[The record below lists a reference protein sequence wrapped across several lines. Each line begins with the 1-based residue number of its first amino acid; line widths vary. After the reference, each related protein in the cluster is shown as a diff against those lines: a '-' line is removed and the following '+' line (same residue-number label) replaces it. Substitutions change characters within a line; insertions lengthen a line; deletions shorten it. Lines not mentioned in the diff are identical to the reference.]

1 MLTDIPAPWKG
12 FLEKLDTQL
21 EEPVRLDCIGGF
33 AVVMGYGLP
42 RATNDLDYRTL
53 NPYNLINDLQ
63 RLAGPASALAKEYAV
78 YVQYTAVDSMPETYE
93 DRLTELFPGHFKS
106 LRLFI
111 PDPYDLALSK
121 LSRNIERDR
130 QDVEYLAKTQHLDPA
145 VFRERYKE
153 LTLIGPQERH
163 DATLEFWLEAYFAK
177 PQGQ

>member
-63 RLAGPASALAKEYAV
+63 RLAGPASALAKPPHSSARCT
-78 YVQYTAVDSMPETYE
+78 Q
-93 DRLTELFPGHFKS
+93 
-106 LRLFI
+106 
-111 PDPYDLALSK
+111 PDPAGPKAARAFVTTAAS
-121 LSRNIERDR
+121 
-130 QDVEYLAKTQHLDPA
+130 HLVTGPA
-145 VFRERYKE
+145 MN
-153 LTLIGPQERH
+153 
-163 DATLEFWLEAYFAK
+163 
-177 PQGQ
+177 